1 MLRHTLQQ
9 SERGTGTEKKRSG
22 FVSGSG
28 DVPYGA
34 EEAVVFRKQE
44 MTLCSDEF
52 CRQSG
57 DRFFVCDEPG
67 KPGLTRVTPG
77 DGFAAG

>member
-1 MLRHTLQQ
+1 MFRHTLQQ
-9 SERGTGTEKKRSG
+9 SERGTGTQKKKRSG

-44 MTLCSDEF
+44 VTLCPDKLW
-52 CRQSG
+52 RQPG
-57 DRFFVCDEPG
+57 DRDF
-67 KPGLTRVTPG
+67 
-77 DGFAAG
+77 